1 MNPDVQAAPPP
12 IEVPEAG
19 PGPDDVWPLFIQFVL
34 SLKSWWTTVCAE
46 LDITPMQGHA
56 LRALDPD
63 RPIAMSLL
71 AESLACEPSNVTGI
85 VDKLE
90 SRGFIAR
97 QSVGHDRRVKML
109 VLTEE
114 GKATRTLLR
123 QRMETTP
130 EAVAALPATTRK
142 QLATILRDVLISRG
156 ALKP

>member
-1 MNPDVQAAPPP
+1 MNPDVQADLPPVEAPPT
-12 IEVPEAG
+12 G

-34 SLKSWWTTVCAE
+34 SLKSWWGSVCAD

-71 AESLACEPSNVTGI
+71 AESLSCEPSNVTGI

-114 GKATRTLLR
+114 GKATRASLR
-123 QRMETTP
+123 ERMETTP
-130 EAVAALPATTRK
+130 EAVAALPAPMRK